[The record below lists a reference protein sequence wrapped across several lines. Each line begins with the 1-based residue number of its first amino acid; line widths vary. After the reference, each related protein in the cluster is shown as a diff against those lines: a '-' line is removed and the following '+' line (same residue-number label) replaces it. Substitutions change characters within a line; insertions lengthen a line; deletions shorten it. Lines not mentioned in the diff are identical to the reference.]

1 MTFPN
6 TFLKTVPVIAA
17 LVLAQP
23 APVMA
28 NEDGHGEEHAENLLR
43 MSQNQRRQNGVE
55 TLRIERIALA
65 EEISAPGEV
74 GLDLYKTS
82 QATPRISAQVITR
95 HARLGDEVT
104 SNAPLVTLSSV
115 DMASAQGDLIVTA
128 REWDRVKKL
137 GRKVVSDRRYVEAQV
152 AAQQARAKVLAF
164 GMTKVAA
171 DKLVSMG
178 DASKA
183 TGAFTLYAHQDGT
196 IMRDDFVIGEI
207 VDPGRVL
214 FEITD
219 ERTVWVDARLSADDA
234 SVIAADAPVRIL
246 TSAGKQFSG
255 KVLQL
260 HHAIDETTRT
270 LTARI
275 EVSNTDDAL
284 HAGQFVTAFIEAGK
298 TDPVLAVPQEAIT
311 LMNGGNH
318 VFVLKDN
325 TLMPEP
331 VLTGATRGDW
341 VEIKSGLKAGDEVAT
356 SQVFL
361 LKSLILKSSIG
372 DAH

>member
-1 MTFPN
+1 MSFPN

-17 LVLAQP
+17 LVLSIPMAPAFAQ
-23 APVMA
+23 
-28 NEDGHGEEHAENLLR
+28 DDHGEEHAENLVA
-43 MSQNQRRQNGVE
+43 MSASQRRQNGVE
-55 TLRIERIALA
+55 TMSIAPKALA
-65 EEISAPGEV
+65 VEISAPGEV

-82 QATPRISAQVITR
+82 QVTPRISAQVLTR
-95 HARLGDEVT
+95 HARLGDAVST
-104 SNAPLVTLSSV
+104 NAPLVTLSSV

-164 GMTKVAA
+164 GMTTSAA
-171 DKLVSMG
+171 NKLVRLA

-196 IMRDDFVIGEI
+196 IMRDDFVVGEI

-219 ERTVWVDARLSADDA
+219 ENSVWVDARLSADDA
-234 SVIAADAPVRIL
+234 SAIIAGAPVRIR
-246 TSAGKQFSG
+246 TSAGKQFDG

-275 EVSNTDDAL
+275 EVSNTQDAL
-284 HAGQFVTAFIEAGK
+284 HAGQFVTAFIQAGK
-298 TDPVLAVPQEAIT
+298 TDPVLAVPQEAVT
-311 LMNGGNH
+311 LMKGGNH

-325 TLMPEP
+325 TLTPEP
-331 VLTGATRGDW
+331 VLTGITRGDW
-341 VEIKSGLKAGDEVAT
+341 VEIKSGLKRGDEIAI
-356 SQVFL
+356 SQIFL
-361 LKSLILKSSIG
+361 LKSLVLKSSIG
-372 DAH
+372 DEH

>member
-1 MTFPN
+1 MTFSN
-6 TFLKTVPVIAA
+6 TFLKTVPIMAA
-17 LVLAQP
+17 LVLTQVV
-23 APVMA
+23 PVMA
-28 NEDGHGEEHAENLLR
+28 NEEGHGEEHAENLVR
-43 MSQNQRRQNGVE
+43 MNDSQRRQNGVE
-55 TLRIERIALA
+55 ILRVERIALA
-65 EEISAPGEV
+65 EKISAPGEV

-82 QATPRISAQVITR
+82 QATPRISAQVISR

-104 SNAPLVTLSSV
+104 TSAPLVTLSSV

-164 GMTKVAA
+164 GMTKAAA

-183 TGAFTLYAHQDGT
+183 TGAFTLYARQDGT

-207 VDPGRVL
+207 VQPGRVL

-219 ERTVWVDARLSADDA
+219 ESSVWVDARLSADDA
-234 SVIAADAPVRIL
+234 AAIAAGAPVRIR
-246 TSAGKQFSG
+246 TSSGAEFAG

-270 LTARI
+270 LAARI

-284 HAGQFVTAFIEAGK
+284 HAGQFVTAFIDSGK
-298 TDPVLAVPQEAIT
+298 IAPVLAVPLAAVT
-311 LMNGGNH
+311 LMNGSSQ
-318 VFVLKDN
+318 VFVLEGD
-325 TLMPEP
+325 TLTPEQ
-331 VLTGATRGDW
+331 VLTGMTRGDW
-341 VEIKSGLKAGDEVAT
+341 VEIKGGLKVGEQVAV
-356 SQVFL
+356 SQLFL
-361 LKSLILKSSIG
+361 LKSMILKSSIG

>member
-1 MTFPN
+1 MSFFN
-6 TFLKTVPVIAA
+6 TCLKTLPVMAA
-17 LVLAQP
+17 LVLSTPSTPAFAQ
-23 APVMA
+23 
-28 NEDGHGEEHAENLLR
+28 EDHGKEHAENLVR
-43 MSQNQRRQNGVE
+43 MSASQRRQNGVQ
-55 TLRIERIALA
+55 TMTITPRALA
-65 EEISAPGEV
+65 MEISAPGEV

-82 QATPRISAQVITR
+82 QVTPRISAQVITR
-95 HARLGDEVT
+95 HARLGDAVT
-104 SNAPLVTLSSV
+104 LNAPLVTLSSV
-115 DMASAQGDLIVTA
+115 EMASAQGDLIVTA

-164 GMTKVAA
+164 GMTTSAA
-171 DKLVSMG
+171 NKLVRLA

-183 TGAFTLYAHQDGT
+183 TGAFTLYARQNGT
-196 IMRDDFVIGEI
+196 IMRDDFVVGEI

-219 ERTVWVDARLSADDA
+219 ERSVWVDARLSADDA
-234 SVIAADAPVRIL
+234 SAIIAGAPVRIS
-246 TSAGKQFSG
+246 TSAGSEFAG

-260 HHAIDETTRT
+260 HHEIDETTRT
-270 LTARI
+270 LAARI
-275 EVSNTDDAL
+275 EVSNTQDAL

-298 TDPVLAVPQEAIT
+298 TNPVLAVPQEAVT

-325 TLMPEP
+325 TLTPEP
-331 VLTGATRGDW
+331 VLTGAARGNW
-341 VEIKSGLKAGDEVAT
+341 VEIKSGLKRGDEIAI
-356 SQVFL
+356 SQIFL

-372 DAH
+372 DEH